1 MSRSDTSLF
10 IYSKNGITI
19 FMLIYVDDTIVT
31 GSSREAVTALLCD
44 LKKDFALKDLGEL
57 NCFLGIEVRKDKE
70 DIVLAQEKYAR
81 EIFGSSRNAQ
91 VQAVAHT
98 FICFRKI
105 VQI

>member
-1 MSRSDTSLF
+1 
-10 IYSKNGITI
+10 
-19 FMLIYVDDTIVT
+19 MLIYVDDTIVT

-57 NCFLGIEVRKDKE
+57 NYFLGIEVRKDKK
-70 DIVLAQEKYAR
+70 DIVLAQEKYAH

-98 FICFRKI
+98 FIFFRKI